1 LEDALTLL
9 AELREVHCVEA
20 KPDNCGIVIFGG
32 SGDLA
37 SRKLLPSLFRLFCRG
52 LMPEEFYVAG
62 VLSYGDSPENDEAFR
77 ESVRKTLAFGEASC
91 EEKLVAFIRRCYYAP
106 GDYRDPDLY
115 LALVGRLGGLDL
127 AHGTGNRRFYYLA
140 VPPALQEPI
149 IARMGESGLTLE
161 GEDGSNW
168 KRVVVEKPFGRDLQ
182 SAIAL
187 SEKLQS
193 YLAERQIYRI
203 DHYLGKET
211 VQNILMLR
219 FANAIF
225 EPVWNRN
232 HVDHVQITAA
242 ESIGME
248 HRGSYY
254 DNAGC
259 LRDMFQN
266 HMFQLLSLVAMEPPP
281 HFRADRYRDEKVKLT
296 QSVSPFPGEP
306 ALLRKQ
312 IVRGQYT
319 PGEVGGE
326 RVRGYREEEG
336 VAPGSDT
343 ETYVA
348 MKLLIDNWRW
358 AGVPF
363 YLRSGK
369 RLKRK
374 LSEIAVI
381 FKPVPHSLFGEG
393 DGEGL
398 SPNVLVLGVQPKE
411 GISLTIEAKR
421 PGPKFCMGSL
431 TLNFDYRSVFGEEPP
446 EAYERLLLDVML
458 GDQTLFVRSDGIES
472 AWSILDGLLDTWKAS
487 DATTRE
493 CCLTYYPA
501 GSDGPDAADALLGG
515 DGRVWRSL

>member
-1 LEDALTLL
+1 MEDALRLL
-9 AELREVHCVEA
+9 AELREVHCVETR
-20 KPDNCGIVIFGG
+20 PENCGIVIFGG

-37 SRKLLPSLFRLFCRG
+37 NRKLLPSLYRLFCRG
-52 LMPEEFYVAG
+52 LMPEDFYVAG
-62 VLSYGDSPENDEAFR
+62 VLSYGDSPKNDDSFR
-77 ESVRKTLAFGEASC
+77 ESLRKLLAFGEGSC
-91 EEKLVAFIRRCYYAP
+91 EEKLAAFTERCYYAP
-106 GDYRDPDLY
+106 GDYRDPDLFWT
-115 LALVGRLGGLDL
+115 LAGRLGGLDG
-127 AHGTGNRRFYYLA
+127 AHKTGNRRFYYLA

-149 IARMGESGLTLE
+149 IAQMGETGLTME
-161 GEDGSNW
+161 AEDNSNW
-168 KRVVVEKPFGRDLQ
+168 KRVVVEKPFGRDLE

-187 SEKLQS
+187 SAKLQS
-193 YLAERQIYRI
+193 YLLERQIYRI

-242 ESIGME
+242 EALGVE

-254 DNAGC
+254 DDAGC

-296 QSVSPFPGEP
+296 QSIRPFPKEP

-312 IVRGQYT
+312 IVRGQYEA
-319 PGEVGGE
+319 GEVEGE

-336 VAPGSDT
+336 VAPDSET

-381 FKPVPHSLFGEG
+381 FKPVPHSLFKEEDEG
-393 DGEGL
+393 GL

-472 AWSILDGLLDTWKAS
+472 AWSILTGLLDTWKAS
-487 DATTRE
+487 DAGTKE
-493 CCLTYYPA
+493 CSLRTYPA
-501 GSDGPDAADALLGG
+501 GSGGPDAADVLLGR
-515 DGRVWRSL
+515 DGRVWRSF